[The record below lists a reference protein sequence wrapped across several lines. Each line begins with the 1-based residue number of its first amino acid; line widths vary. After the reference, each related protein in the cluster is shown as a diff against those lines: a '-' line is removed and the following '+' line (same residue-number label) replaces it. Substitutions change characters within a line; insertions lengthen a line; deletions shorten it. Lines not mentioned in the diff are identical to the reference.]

1 MLSACD
7 RENLLV
13 WKSLMINDHTACLSG
28 KYLDVRRLLCWQKDV
43 AEVPALRSAEDL
55 MISR

>member
-1 MLSACD
+1 
-7 RENLLV
+7 
-13 WKSLMINDHTACLSG
+13 MINDHTACLSE

-43 AEVPALRSAEDL
+43 AKVPALRSAEDL

>member
-1 MLSACD
+1 
-7 RENLLV
+7 
-13 WKSLMINDHTACLSG
+13 MINDHTACLSG

-43 AEVPALRSAEDL
+43 AKVPALRSAEDL